1 MPVRGPVLALDYG
14 AKRIGLAV
22 SDAAA
27 EFAFPLTELERRD
40 EKRDREALCTL
51 AAERG
56 VVQLVVGLP
65 LHMDGRAGPEA
76 AAARAFAE
84 ALGNATGLPVE
95 LLDERWTTQEAR
107 RSLRAVQPRR
117 RKRER
122 ARVDSAA
129 AALLLRTFLDRA
141 RHAGEHE

>member
-1 MPVRGPVLALDYG
+1 MDLAKEVSCLQSYGWEEGVWDFTTAAYATSVAARHHVVAVDYG

-76 AAARAFAE
+76 AAA
-84 ALGNATGLPVE
+84 LPV
-95 LLDERWTTQEAR
+95 
-107 RSLRAVQPRR
+107 P
-117 RKRER
+117 
-122 ARVDSAA
+122 
-129 AALLLRTFLDRA
+129 
-141 RHAGEHE
+141 HPP